1 MKKSKSM
8 IENGNVYSGDDE
20 GFESSPEKVCNKSNI
35 NIYTRS
41 LIPQESIVCKAF
53 ILRPIFKVNGSGS
66 PEKETEIE
74 QTMED
79 DAANN
84 EAPAPVRMHLL
95 SIKYTNKYFKD
106 EEKLA
111 LFRSSTYFRVE
122 VSIIC
127 GRELIAMDRGGTSDP
142 YVMIRQDGEQ
152 LYKCSEKKKTVN
164 PVWNDQSNVCT
175 ESVFSPLVYEVQMSY
190 HASCDKTINV
200 KCQCRQGL

>member
-1 MKKSKSM
+1 M

-20 GFESSPEKVCNKSNI
+20 GFESSPEKVCNKSHR

-41 LIPQESIVCKAF
+41 LIPQESIVCVAF
-53 ILRPIFKVNGSGS
+53 IMRPPFKVIGSGS

-74 QTMED
+74 LTMED
-79 DAANN
+79 DAANI

-95 SIKYTNKYFKD
+95 SIIEYTSKYFKD

-111 LFRSSTYFRVE
+111 LFRSSSYFRVE

-152 LYKCSEKKKTVN
+152 LYKCAEKKKTVN
-164 PVWNDQSNVCT
+164 PVWNDQSNVCI
-175 ESVFSPLVYEVQMSY
+175 ENVFSPLVYEVQMSR
-190 HASCDKTINV
+190 D
-200 KCQCRQGL
+200 

>member
-1 MKKSKSM
+1 M
-8 IENGNVYSGDDE
+8 
-20 GFESSPEKVCNKSNI
+20 
-35 NIYTRS
+35 
-41 LIPQESIVCKAF
+41 
-53 ILRPIFKVNGSGS
+53 RPPFKVIGSGS

-79 DAANN
+79 DAANI

-95 SIKYTNKYFKD
+95 SIEYKRKYFKD

-111 LFRSSTYFRVE
+111 LFRSSSYFRVE

-152 LYKCSEKKKTVN
+152 LYKCAEKKKTVN
-164 PVWNDQSNVCT
+164 PVWNDQSNVCI
-175 ESVFSPLVYEVQMSY
+175 ENVFSPLVYEVLMTRRY
-190 HASCDKTINV
+190 V